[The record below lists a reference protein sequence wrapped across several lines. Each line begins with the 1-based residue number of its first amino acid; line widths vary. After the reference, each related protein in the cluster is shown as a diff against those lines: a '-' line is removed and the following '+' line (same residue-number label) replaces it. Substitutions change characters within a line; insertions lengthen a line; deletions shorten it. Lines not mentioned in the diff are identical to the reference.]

1 MWLRLWRGCTVC
13 ALQAAQVQG
22 GLGLPEVQAM
32 RGLCASESLSEGQLH
47 THQRRC
53 LRGLLARVSWA
64 ISLLFNEMFPKV
76 ISPVPSKLENTG
88 IRT

>member
-1 MWLRLWRGCTVC
+1 MWLRLRRGRTVC

-47 THQRRC
+47 TYQRRC

-64 ISLLFNEMFPKV
+64 ISLLFNMMFPKV
-76 ISPVPSKLENTG
+76 YSLFPPSLKTQ
-88 IRT
+88 R

>member
-1 MWLRLWRGCTVC
+1 MWLRLRRGCTVR

-47 THQRRC
+47 SHQRRC

-76 ISPVPSKLENTG
+76 FLPFPPNLKTQG
-88 IRT
+88 